1 MGTIAVNNTAANRA
15 IADTGQRAEE
25 GRKRINAAFTAI
37 GTAAGKIAKGIG
49 IAGMALGGA
58 WIAAVEGTREYR
70 TQMGM
75 LDAAFQTAGHS
86 SEAAKKTYSDLN
98 AVLGDS
104 AQATEAAQHLAKLT
118 DNEKELQ
125 TWTNIA
131 TGVFATFGEALPIEG
146 LTEAAN
152 ETAKT
157 GELTGSLVD
166 ALNWAGIGEEEFQK
180 KLDKCTN
187 EQQRQKLI
195 MDTLNGTY
203 SKASEQYKKTNKDVL
218 AANKAQEKLTDAM
231 AELGRVGEPIL
242 TVIKEKVAEMATA
255 AIPHLEN
262 FIQKVKDGAKWV
274 KDNQDTI
281 HTWVGVILG
290 AGVAIGTFLLILNW
304 GTIMTTAA
312 NAIKVVRTAILAMNA
327 AMLANPIALIV
338 AAIAG
343 LVVGFIYLWNNVE
356 GFRAFWMKTW
366 EVIKQAASAT
376 WDAIVLV
383 FKLAWT
389 GIKAYWSF
397 AIGFYKGIWTGI
409 TKIFSVVKS
418 WFTARFRDAWNGVKN
433 IWNSTTS
440 FFRGIWSKI
449 TGVFGNVGGWF
460 RSKFASAWTSIKGVF
475 SGWGSFFGGL
485 WTKIKDK
492 FSGLGTSLGN
502 AMSTSVKSALNKV
515 LGKVETAIN
524 KGIGLINSAIDLVPG
539 DFVGKVSKITLPRL
553 YRGGVLEKGQMGLLE
568 GSGAE
573 AVVPLEHNR
582 AWLSR
587 VAEDLHQIQQERP
600 ENRVQNQDLTQ
611 VLDIL
616 SQIAQML
623 AKQQTLSVRLDS
635 GVLVGALTPAI
646 DARLSDRMYH
656 ARRGNT
662 R

>member
-1 MGTIAVNNTAANRA
+1 MEIFRLLGTIAVNNTAANKA
-15 IADTGQRAEE
+15 IADTSKQAED
-25 GRKRINAAFTAI
+25 GRQRINGAFAAI

-75 LDAAFQTAGHS
+75 LETAFQTAGHS

-118 DNEKELQ
+118 KNEKELN

-131 TGVFATFGEALPIEG
+131 TGVYATFGEALPIES
-146 LTEAAN
+146 LTEASN

-157 GELTGSLVD
+157 GILTGGLVD
-166 ALNWAGIGEEEFQK
+166 ALNWAGISEEEFQK
-180 KLDKCTN
+180 KLDKCTT

-203 SKASEQYKKTNKDVL
+203 SKASEQYKETNKDVL

-242 TVIKEKVAEMATA
+242 TAIKEKVAEFATA

-281 HTWVGVILG
+281 HTWVGVIVG
-290 AGVAIGTFLLILNW
+290 AGTAIGTFLLILNW
-304 GTIMTTAA
+304 GTIMTAAA
-312 NAIKVVRTAILAMNA
+312 NALKGVRTAILAMNA

-338 AAIAG
+338 ALIAG
-343 LVVGFIYLWNNVE
+343 LVVGFIYLWNNVD
-356 GFRAFWMKTW
+356 GFRAFW
-366 EVIKQAASAT
+366 IKVWNLIRSAASNAK
-376 WDAIVLV
+376 DALLKV
-383 FKLAWT
+383 FSNIGPWFKDKFTQVQKAGQDAMSKVRKWFSDAYSNIKNVFT
-389 GIKAYWSF
+389 GIPA
-397 AIGFYKGIWTGI
+397 
-409 TKIFSVVKS
+409 
-418 WFTARFRDAWNGVKN
+418 
-433 IWNSTTS
+433 
-440 FFRGIWSKI
+440 
-449 TGVFGNVGGWF
+449 WF
-460 RSKFASAWTSIKGVF
+460 RSKFASAWSSIKGVF

-485 WTKIKDK
+485 WGKIKSK
-492 FSGLGTSLGN
+492 FASIGSSLGK
-502 AMSTSVKSALNKV
+502 AMGDSVKSGMNKV
-515 LGKVETAIN
+515 ISAIQSSIN
-524 KGIGLINSAIDLVPG
+524 KGIGLINSAITLANKLPG
-539 DFVGKVSKITLPRL
+539 IKVGKVSKVSLPRL
-553 YRGGVLEKGQMGLLE
+553 ARGGVLEKGQMGLLE

-600 ENRVQNQDLTQ
+600 ETQVQSQDLTQ
-611 VLDIL
+611 IVDIL

-623 AKQQTLSVRLDS
+623 AKQQTLSVSLDS

>member
-1 MGTIAVNNTAANRA
+1 MEIFRLLGTIAVNNTAAIKA
-15 IADTGQRAEE
+15 IADTSKQAEE
-25 GRKRINAAFTAI
+25 GRQRINGAFTAI

-75 LDAAFQTAGHS
+75 LDTAFQTAGHS
-86 SEAAKKTYSDLN
+86 SEAAKKTYTELN

-104 AQATEAAQHLAKLT
+104 AQATEAAQQLALLAN
-118 DNEKELQ
+118 NEKDLT

-131 TGVFATFGEALPIEG
+131 TGVYARMGEAIPLEE
-146 LTEAAN
+146 LAASSN
-152 ETAKT
+152 ETAKS
-157 GELTGSLVD
+157 GILTGGLVD
-166 ALNWAGIGEEEFQK
+166 ALVLAGHNEEQFQE
-180 KLDKCTN
+180 KLDACTT
-187 EQQRQKLI
+187 EQQRQDLI
-195 MDTLNGTY
+195 MNTLNGTY

-218 AANKAQEKLTDAM
+218 DANKAQEKLTAAM

-242 TVIKEKVAEMATA
+242 TLIKDKVAEMAAA

-274 KDNQDTI
+274 KENQDTI
-281 HTWVGVILG
+281 HTWVGVIVG

-343 LVVGFIYLWNNVE
+343 LVAGFIYLWNNVE
-356 GFRAFWMKTW
+356 GFREFWLKAW
-366 EVIKQAASAT
+366 DVIKSAAIKT
-376 WDAIVLV
+376 KDAV
-383 FKLAWT
+383 T
-389 GIKAYWSF
+389 KAFSN
-397 AIGFYKGIWTGI
+397 IGKWFSDKFGQIQKAGQDAMAK
-409 TKIFSVVKS
+409 TKK
-418 WFTARFRDAWNGVKN
+418 WFTDAY
-433 IWNSTTS
+433 
-440 FFRGIWSKI
+440 SKV
-449 TGVFGNVGGWF
+449 TGVFANIGGWF
-460 RSKFASAWTSIKGVF
+460 RSKFASAWSNIKGVF

-485 WTKIKDK
+485 WEKIKAK
-492 FSGLGTSLGN
+492 FASIGTSLGKT
-502 AMSTSVKSALNKV
+502 MGDSVKSGMNKV
-515 LGKVETAIN
+515 LSKIETSIN
-524 KGIGLINSAIDLVPG
+524 KGIGLINSAIEFANKLPG
-539 DFVGKVSKITLPRL
+539 ISVGKVGKVSLPRL
-553 YRGGVLEKGQMGLLE
+553 ARGGVLEKGQVGLLE

-587 VAEDLHQIQQERP
+587 VANDLHQIQQERP
-600 ENRVQNQDLTQ
+600 ENRVQSQDLTQ
-611 VLDIL
+611 IVDIL

-623 AKQQTLSVRLDS
+623 AKQSTLSVSLDS
-635 GVLVGALTPAI
+635 SVLVGELTPAI